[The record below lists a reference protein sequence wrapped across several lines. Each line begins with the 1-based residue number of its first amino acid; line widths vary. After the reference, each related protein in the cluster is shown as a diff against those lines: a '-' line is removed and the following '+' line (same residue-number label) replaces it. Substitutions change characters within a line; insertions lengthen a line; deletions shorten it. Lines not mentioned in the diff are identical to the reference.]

1 MEKVEKFLEQ
11 FSSYAWGMPLLLLLL
26 GGGAFLMIHSGF
38 VPFKYLK
45 HAIAILQG
53 KYDDKNAQGE
63 ISPVQALFTALAAT
77 VGMGNISG
85 VAVAIVTG
93 GPGAIF
99 WMWVT
104 AFVGMA
110 TKFYT
115 CSLSIMY
122 RRQDDEGNLQGG
134 PMYVIVE
141 GMGKRWKPLAVLF
154 CIACMFGCLPVFQA
168 NQLTQIFREII
179 LIPNELISTHQI
191 TWANLLTGTSIMIL
205 VSVVIFGGIRRIAQV
220 AARLVPLMIVL
231 YGVSVAYI
239 IFSHLENLPA
249 CLLLILSD
257 AFTGEA
263 VLGGSLLSVMI
274 VGAKRAAFSNEAG
287 LGTASMMHGASKNN
301 EPIREGLLAMLEPAI
316 DTLLVCSMTA
326 FAILVTD
333 VWQTGNKN
341 GISLTAAAFEK
352 AMPSIGG
359 YVLFVCVFVFA
370 FTTLFSYAYYGTKSW
385 IFLFGKKY
393 AHYFNYLYVATIV
406 GGAVASISAVIN
418 LIDGMFALM
427 AIPTMISTLV
437 LSPKV
442 RKASK
447 EYFKKVA

>member
-1 MEKVEKFLEQ
+1 
-11 FSSYAWGMPLLLLLL
+11 
-26 GGGAFLMIHSGF
+26 
-38 VPFKYLK
+38 
-45 HAIAILQG
+45 G
-53 KYDDKNAQGE
+53 KYDDKHAKGE

-85 VAVAIVTG
+85 VAVAIVMG

-122 RRQDDEGNLQGG
+122 RRQDEDGNPQGG

-141 GMGKRWKPLAVLF
+141 GLGKNWKPLAILF

-168 NQLTQIFREII
+168 NQLTQIFREIV
-179 LIPNELISTHQI
+179 LLPHQLISHEQI
-191 TWANLLTGTSIMIL
+191 PLANLLIGIVIMGF

-220 AARLVPLMIVL
+220 AAKLVPLMIVL
-231 YGVSVAYI
+231 YGGSVAYI
-239 IFSHLENLPA
+239 VFTHLENLPT
-249 CLLLILSD
+249 CLWLILKD

-263 VLGGSLLSVMI
+263 VLGGSLIGVMI

-333 VWQTGNKN
+333 VWQTGDKN
-341 GISLTAAAFEK
+341 GIALTAAAFQK
-352 AMPSIGG
+352 AMPTIGG

-393 AHYFNYLYVATIV
+393 SHFFNYLYVMTIV
-406 GGAVASISAVIN
+406 VGAVASITAVIN

-427 AIPTMISTLV
+427 AIPTMISTLL
-437 LSPKV
+437 LSSNVK
-442 RKASK
+442 KAAK
-447 EYFKKVA
+447 TYFKKIEHIHPNKQQISL